1 MSSADHTESRAFG
14 TGIVFGSTACNA
26 MVKVALGLIFVV
38 YIAAGGWCD
47 EDIYI
52 SFRVLE
58 NFFQGYGMTFNPPER
73 VMVITEPLWMY
84 LQIPLYGVLRNPILT
99 VVIASS
105 VAVAAM
111 AAIALSIARSAVI
124 ALLLFLIPLS
134 LSYAFT
140 TYSVSGFAA
149 PHILLACM
157 VFTVLALKRWNQGVR
172 LLAVVAV
179 VCAMGRYDTA
189 LIFIPFFVF
198 TLLSRIRRDGAVPAI
213 KSLAAE
219 VWPAAA
225 LLAVFLGAHWIYY
238 GFPFPNTFYA
248 KVTVGVPR
256 ADIIRQGLDYVV
268 DLVVTEPQTLVFA
281 AAILAILA
289 VRLVRGRFGA
299 REGMVALM
307 AAGFVLYTL
316 YMISVGGDYQSA
328 RLLTPV
334 AFGAVFL
341 TFFLLADAEP
351 ARKHLALAFLAVA
364 VAAAASEVRALR
376 GAAFFRQIVIQKA
389 LGGWT
394 DMSLAGNY
402 LTDMRIENA
411 KWVKEGRRMAELA
424 AQQEPGHRYAVYRS
438 SIGMAGY
445 FSSPAVHL
453 IDVYALSDALLARL
467 PILRGSLWRIGHFQR
482 QLPIG
487 YDDHLRGTG
496 EIEDPDLRVYQRALE
511 TIIAGDIVSFNR
523 LKTMLAFNMG
533 RYEKHRKRF
542 LERYAFMIPGSI
554 MYRDIGPENAVESNI
569 SAVPGGNPNGF
580 LVYGPFVDLP
590 AGTYRAEMDLSVDGQ
605 KEACQSYWTIIT
617 PLKSV
622 WQETVPC
629 AAGNHT
635 LTRDFTVAPDD
646 PPQQYQFK
654 VWFGNDVGLTVQELR
669 VRRIGQD

>member
-1 MSSADHTESRAFG
+1 MSATGHTTSDDFG
-14 TGIVFGSTACNA
+14 ACSSPDKTAYNTLIKA
-26 MVKVALGLIFVV
+26 ILGLIFVV

-58 NFFQGYGMTFNPPER
+58 NLFKGYGMTFNPPER

-84 LQIPLYGVLRNPILT
+84 LQIPLYGVLRNPLLT
-99 VVIASS
+99 AVIASS
-105 VAVAAM
+105 LAVAGI
-111 AAIALSIARSAVI
+111 AAIALVIARSITTAV
-124 ALLLFLIPLS
+124 LFFLIPLS

-149 PHILLACM
+149 PHILLASM
-157 VFTVLALKRWNQGVR
+157 GFTVLALRRWNHSVR

-189 LIFIPFFVF
+189 LIFVPFFAFV
-198 TLLSRIRRDGAVPAI
+198 LLCRVRRDGAVPAV
-213 KSLAAE
+213 KSLVAE
-219 VWPAAA
+219 ALPAAL
-225 LLAVFLGAHWIYY
+225 LLAVFIGAHWIYY

-256 ADIIRQGLDYVV
+256 ADIIRQGLNYVL
-268 DLVVTEPQTLVFA
+268 DLVVTEPQTLVFT
-281 AAILAILA
+281 AAIVILLA
-289 VRLVRGRFGA
+289 VRAATRRFGD
-299 REGMVALM
+299 REVVTALM

-316 YMISVGGDYQSA
+316 YMISVGGDYQST

-341 TFFLLADAEP
+341 TFFLLAEAEP
-351 ARKHLALAFLAVA
+351 TRTHVAGAFLAVA
-364 VAAAASEVRALR
+364 VAAGAAEAR
-376 GAAFFRQIVIQKA
+376 GFRGPAFFRQIVVQKSMNSWA
-389 LGGWT
+389 E
-394 DMSLAGNY
+394 MSLAANY
-402 LTDMRIENA
+402 LTDTKIENA
-411 KWVKEGRRMAELA
+411 LWAQEGRYMA
-424 AQQEPGHRYAVYRS
+424 AQAAKEPPGRRYALYRA

-453 IDVYALSDALLARL
+453 VDVYALSDALLARL

-482 QLPIG
+482 LLPIG
-487 YDDHLRGTG
+487 YVERLRGTG
-496 EIEDPDLRVYQRALE
+496 DIEDPDLRVYQQALE
-511 TIIAGDIVSFNR
+511 TIIAGDIFTFNR
-523 LKTMLAFNMG
+523 LKTMLAFNTG

-542 LERYAFMIPGSI
+542 LERYSFMVPGSI
-554 MYRDIGPENAVESNI
+554 MYRDIGPENAVGSNI
-569 SAVPGGNPNGF
+569 SAEVGVNPNGF

-590 AGTYRAEMDLSVDGQ
+590 PGTYRAEMDLTVGVP
-605 KEACQSYWTIIT
+605 KAACQSYWTIVT

-622 WQETVPC
+622 WKETVPC

-635 LTRDFTVAPDD
+635 MVHEFTVAPDD

-654 VWFGNDVGLTVQELR
+654 VWFGGDVGLTMQELR
-669 VRRIGQD
+669 VRRIGPN